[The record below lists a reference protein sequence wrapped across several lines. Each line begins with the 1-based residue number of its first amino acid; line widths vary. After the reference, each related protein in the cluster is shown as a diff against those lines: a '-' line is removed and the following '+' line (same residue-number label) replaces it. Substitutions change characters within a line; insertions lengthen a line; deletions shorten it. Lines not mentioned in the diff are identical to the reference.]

1 MSSEVEKSPIAWLRW
16 VPGLALVLVALVVL
30 LVGVKIVLFPLLAS
44 VALAYLLAPVTS
56 WLERRGWSRSS
67 SALISILGASLILI
81 LSLIFIVPGVWHQLV
96 VSYDQGS
103 RLISDHSRVERL
115 LDRIRAFSP
124 VLYDAIDESVQAY
137 RDPTKQAELRD
148 IFLAWLQGGIFGLV
162 NLTATILDL
171 LLVPFFVYYFLS
183 DYRKIRARIELI
195 IPPRH
200 RAVASDLIRKLSRVM
215 STYIRNQMLISVT
228 MGVLYGIGF
237 VLLKVPLGFQLG
249 MLSGVLNF
257 IPYLGTITGFIL
269 ALGFVALDG
278 AGLWRILGVVG
289 VFSAVQSLEG
299 YYLTPRLLGSS
310 LNLHPMWVLVGLL
323 IGANLFGLLGIILA
337 VPVIAAAKV
346 IFNFVEELYRN
357 SHFYKRSGHDLLT
370 GEGAPAELTTTVSTP
385 ASSIVIPSAPDIPER
400 ERRVVITTGE
410 LRQRITAED
419 K

>member
-1 MSSEVEKSPIAWLRW
+1 MRW
-16 VPGLALVLVALVVL
+16 IPGLALVLLGLGVL

-115 LDRIRAFSP
+115 LDRIRALSP
-124 VLYDAIDESVQAY
+124 VMYDAIQESVRAY
-137 RDPTKQAELRD
+137 RDPTKQAELRN

-171 LLVPFFVYYFLS
+171 LLVPFFVYYLLS

-200 RAVASDLIRKLSRVM
+200 RAVASDLIRKLSRVV

-269 ALGFVALDG
+269 AIGFVALDG

-299 YYLTPRLLGSS
+299 YFLTPKLLGSS

-337 VPVIAAAKV
+337 VPVIAAGKV

-370 GEGAPAELTTTVSTP
+370 GEGAPAELTTPVSSP
-385 ASSIVIPSAPDIPER
+385 ASSIVISTAPDIPER

>member
-1 MSSEVEKSPIAWLRW
+1 MSSEEEKSPIWWMRWL
-16 VPGLALVLVALVVL
+16 PGIALALFGLVIVLVGL
-30 LVGVKIVLFPLLAS
+30 KIVLLPLLAS
-44 VALAYLLAPVTS
+44 VALAYLLAPATS

-67 SALISILGASLILI
+67 SALIAILGACVLLI
-81 LSLIFIVPGVWHQLV
+81 LSLIFILPGVWHQLV

-103 RLISDHSRVERL
+103 RLVSDQSRVDRL
-115 LDRIRAFSP
+115 LDRIRATSP
-124 VLYDAIDESVQAY
+124 LIYDAVQQTVRSY
-137 RDPTKQAELRD
+137 RDPSKQAELRN
-148 IFLAWLQGGIFGLV
+148 IFLSWMQGGIFGLV

-183 DYRKIRARIELI
+183 DYRKIRGRIELL

-200 RAVASDLIRKLSRVM
+200 RPIASDLIRKLSRVM
-215 STYIRNQMLISVT
+215 STYIRNQMLISLT
-228 MGVLYGIGF
+228 MGVLYGVGF
-237 VLLKVPLGFQLG
+237 IALRVPLGFQLG

-269 ALGFVALDG
+269 AIGFVALDG

-289 VFSAVQSLEG
+289 VFGAVQALEG
-299 YYLTPRLLGSS
+299 YYLTPKLLGSS
-310 LNLHPMWVLVGLL
+310 LNLHPMWVLAGLL

-357 SHFYKRSGHDLLT
+357 SRFYRRTGAELLT
-370 GEGAPAELTTTVSTP
+370 GEGSLAELASAP
-385 ASSIVIPSAPDIPER
+385 SQSSSIVIPSIPDMPER

-410 LRQRITAED
+410 LRQRIPASED